1 MKKLFLILSFFVVLL
16 SFSCNQIHDN
26 NPIKDVG
33 KGMAVLE
40 FGDSLVVMEM
50 SASEKSLKS
59 GDRVK
64 AGTPVMIYL
73 KEELENVQ
81 NEGYDIKNVADP
93 FTVNGKAIGRGVAVE
108 YAIPKNVPRIKIDAK
123 IRKPEEMTIKYS
135 KNLKVYYNN
144 RGEKIIIENGDK
156 VKEGQLLKLEP
167 TLKEN
172 ERVETWKINKNE
184 YKATPDDQMDMNYF
198 GLTEAAFFVMKDG
211 ENTTINI
218 DYELRIA
225 KQYTVNFNNTKMT
238 AITFRNSTP
247 PTEVNPD
254 GTVFEGARLQFNA
267 IIPTGKMV
275 DKWFLNGD
283 KESIDFAGNRPM
295 SYLVTDALAKNGV
308 INVDVTFKEAKKYT
322 VQFDSTKMKAMI
334 ISLSSGSITNLDTN
348 DTVFEGAWLQ
358 FNAII
363 PAGKIVDKWFLNGK
377 ELTESMRY
385 VSVHSTGLHI
395 NQVTDEVA
403 KGGVINV
410 GVTFKAQ

>member
-1 MKKLFLILSFFVVLL
+1 ML
-16 SFSCNQIHDN
+16 
-26 NPIKDVG
+26 
-33 KGMAVLE
+33 
-40 FGDSLVVMEM
+40 
-50 SASEKSLKS
+50 
-59 GDRVK
+59 
-64 AGTPVMIYL
+64 Y
-73 KEELENVQ
+73 KEEFENAQ

-108 YAIPKNVPRIKIDAK
+108 YAIQKNVPRIKIDAK

-172 ERVETWKINKNE
+172 EVVETWKINKKE
-184 YKATPDDQMDMNYF
+184 CKATPDDQMDMNYF

-254 GTVFEGARLQFNA
+254 
-267 IIPTGKMV
+267 
-275 DKWFLNGD
+275 
-283 KESIDFAGNRPM
+283 
-295 SYLVTDALAKNGV
+295 
-308 INVDVTFKEAKKYT
+308 
-322 VQFDSTKMKAMI
+322 
-334 ISLSSGSITNLDTN
+334 
-348 DTVFEGAWLQ
+348 DTVFEGASLQ
-358 FNAII
+358 FKAIL
-363 PAGKIVDKWFLNGK
+363 PAGKIVDKWSLNGK
-377 ELTESMRY
+377 EVTESMRY
-385 VSVHSTGLHI
+385 VSVHSTGLYI
-395 NQVTDEVA
+395 NEVTDKVA
-403 KGGVINV
+403 EGGVINV

>member
-1 MKKLFLILSFFVVLL
+1 ML
-16 SFSCNQIHDN
+16 
-26 NPIKDVG
+26 
-33 KGMAVLE
+33 
-40 FGDSLVVMEM
+40 
-50 SASEKSLKS
+50 
-59 GDRVK
+59 
-64 AGTPVMIYL
+64 Y
-73 KEELENVQ
+73 KEEFENAQ

-108 YAIPKNVPRIKIDAK
+108 YAIQKNVPRIKIDAK

-172 ERVETWKINKNE
+172 EVVETWKINKKE
-184 YKATPDDQMDMNYF
+184 CKATPDDQMDMNYF

-238 AITFRNSTP
+238 ASIDNRYTP

-254 GTVFEGARLQFNA
+254 DTVLEGARLHFNA
-267 IIPTGKMV
+267 ILPAEKTV
-275 DKWFLNGD
+275 DKW
-283 KESIDFAGNRPM
+283 S
-295 SYLVTDALAKNGV
+295 
-308 INVDVTFKEAKKYT
+308 
-322 VQFDSTKMKAMI
+322 
-334 ISLSSGSITNLDTN
+334 
-348 DTVFEGAWLQ
+348 
-358 FNAII
+358 
-363 PAGKIVDKWFLNGK
+363 LNGK
-377 ELTESMRY
+377 EVTESMRY

-395 NQVTDEVA
+395 NRVTDEVA
-403 KGGVINV
+403 KDGVINV
-410 GVTFKAQ
+410 DVTFKAQ